1 MHGNLSKKILSKNK
15 IIDFGYHIR
24 MRTYDTPYISDW
36 FVISLRWLTIVG
48 LSISLAAAFPLDNF
62 HYLLLG
68 ALIAWNLALTY
79 MAGFNRRLQNHSK
92 ISLVIDMAFA
102 ALLFWL
108 FGGLN
113 SPVFWVVILPIFS
126 AAMYF
131 ELSGALL
138 TGVGMVLIQVSYTL
152 LHKPGPSNYAF
163 LAYEAVSTMAVSYG
177 FGYIGKQIMQQLRRM
192 HQETLDAMQEK
203 GRIENDR
210 LRAIYNMSSSLVGTL
225 NYQKVL
231 NTVLDISA
239 SALAPSGDSRQVD
252 KSVSAVLLFSKGGDL
267 EVATARG
274 FTASDMRKIL
284 PCQAGVLL
292 RTVEEGEPVLTEN
305 IPLDP
310 ELSLFVTLHSCS
322 KVYCFPLRTGFSVY
336 GILLFGHPDKD
347 YFTRDRIDIL
357 DILSRQSVI
366 AIQNAIL
373 YQDITDE
380 RDRVVEIHD
389 EARKKLARDLHDG
402 PTQSISGIA
411 MRISLARKMLNRDV
425 NLAAGELEKIEEL
438 AHRTTKEMRHM
449 LFTLRPLVL
458 ESQGLK
464 AALQAS
470 ADKMK
475 ETFAQDVYL
484 EVDDQLAKDLE
495 IGKQGVV
502 FSLVEESLNNARK
515 HARATHIW
523 VRLRLVEE
531 GIVLLEVQD
540 NGVGFDLQEINR
552 AYDERGSLGMVNLH
566 ERTDLLNGH
575 LNIISTPGKGTRV
588 QVYFPLNE
596 EAADRMH
603 RALGNQKSSMKGNN

>member
-1 MHGNLSKKILSKNK
+1 
-15 IIDFGYHIR
+15 
-24 MRTYDTPYISDW
+24 MRTYESPYISDW
-36 FVISLRWLTIVG
+36 FVISLRWLIIVG
-48 LSISLAAAFPLDNF
+48 LAISLTIGNQLFQF
-62 HYLLLG
+62 HNLLLG
-68 ALIAWNLALTY
+68 GLIAWNLALTFIT
-79 MAGFNRRLQNHSK
+79 GFNRRLQNHRK
-92 ISLVIDMAFA
+92 LSLGVDLAVAILF
-102 ALLFWL
+102 FWL
-108 FGGLN
+108 QGGLS
-113 SPVFWVVILPIFS
+113 SPTFWVVILPIFS

-131 ELSGALL
+131 ELKGALF
-138 TGVGMVLIQVSYTL
+138 TGAGMVFLQLIYTL
-152 LHKPGPSNYAF
+152 THRPDPSTY
-163 LAYEAVSTMAVSYG
+163 LLLTYEALATLVISFAFG
-177 FGYIGKQIMQQLRRM
+177 FLGRRIMQQLRRLY
-192 HQETLDAMQEK
+192 HDALQSMQQK
-203 GRIENDR
+203 GRIENER
-210 LRAIYNMSSSLVGTL
+210 LRAIYNLTSSLVGTL

-231 NTVLDISA
+231 NTVLDVSA
-239 SALAPSGDSRQVD
+239 TALSPEGDPREVD
-252 KSVSAVLLFSKGGDL
+252 RSVSAVLLFSKGGDL

-274 FTASDMRKIL
+274 FTATDTRRVL

-292 RTVEEGEPVLTEN
+292 KAVEDGEPILANN
-305 IPLDP
+305 IALDP
-310 ELSLFVTLHSCS
+310 ELSLFVTLHSCRN
-322 KVYCFPLRTGFSVY
+322 VYCFPLRTGFNVY
-336 GILLFGHPDKD
+336 GILIFGHPDPS
-347 YFTRDRIDIL
+347 YFTRDRLDIL

-373 YQDITDE
+373 YQDISDE

-411 MRISLARKMLNRDV
+411 MRVSLARKMLNRNV
-425 NLAAGELEKIEEL
+425 HQAADEMEKIEEL

-475 ETFAQDVYL
+475 ETFSQDVYI
-484 EVDDQLAKDLE
+484 EVDESLAENLE
-495 IGKQGVV
+495 IGKQGVI

-515 HARATHIW
+515 HAQATHIW
-523 VRLRLVEE
+523 VRLRLVESE
-531 GIVLLEVQD
+531 IALLEVQD

-566 ERTDLLNGH
+566 DRTDLLNGH
-575 LNIISTPGKGTRV
+575 LNIISTPGKGTRI

-603 RALGNQKSSMKGNN
+603 RALGNQKSVMKGI

>member
-1 MHGNLSKKILSKNK
+1 
-15 IIDFGYHIR
+15 
-24 MRTYDTPYISDW
+24 MRTYETPYISDW

-48 LSISLAAAFPLDNF
+48 LSISLAAAFPLDNL

-68 ALIAWNLALTY
+68 ILIAWNLGLTY
-79 MAGFNRRLQNHSK
+79 LAGFNRRLQNHRK
-92 ISLVIDMAFA
+92 VSLLVDMGFA
-102 ALLFWL
+102 VLLFWM
-108 FGGLN
+108 FGGVN
-113 SPVFWVVILPIFS
+113 SPIFWVVILPIFTAS
-126 AAMYF
+126 MYF
-131 ELSGALL
+131 ELKGALL
-138 TGVGMVLIQVSYTL
+138 TGGGMVLIQAIYTL
-152 LHKPGPSNYAF
+152 LHNPGPKDYAF
-163 LAYEAVSTMAVSYG
+163 LAYEVVITMAVSYG
-177 FGYIGKQIMQQLRRM
+177 FGYLGQRIMEQLRKI
-192 HQETLDAMQEK
+192 HEETMNTMQER

-239 SALAPSGDSRQVD
+239 SALTPNGDPRNVD
-252 KSVSAVLLFSKGGDL
+252 KSVNAVLLFSKGGDM
-267 EVATARG
+267 EVAAARG
-274 FTASDMRKIL
+274 FTATDMRKVL
-284 PCQAGVLL
+284 PCREGALL
-292 RTVEEGEPVLTEN
+292 KAVEEGEPVLAEN
-305 IPLDP
+305 IPFDP

-322 KVYCFPLRTGFSVY
+322 KVYCFPLRSGFNVY
-336 GILLFGHPDKD
+336 GILLFGHPDPG

-373 YQDITDE
+373 YQDISDE

-411 MRISLARKMLNRDV
+411 MRISLARKMLNRNV
-425 NLAAGELEKIEEL
+425 NQAAEELEKIEDL
-438 AHRTTKEMRHM
+438 ALRTTKEMRHM

-475 ETFAQDVYL
+475 ETYAQDVYL
-484 EVDDQLAKDLE
+484 EVDEHLAKELE
-495 IGKQGVV
+495 IGKQGVI
-502 FSLVEESLNNARK
+502 FSLVEEALNNARK
-515 HARATHIW
+515 HAKATHIW

-531 GIVLLEVQD
+531 DIALLEIQD
-540 NGVGFDLQEINR
+540 NGVGFDIQEINR

-575 LNIISTPGKGTRV
+575 LNMISTPGKGTRV
-588 QVYFPLNE
+588 QVYFPLSE

-603 RALGNQKSSMKGNN
+603 RALGNQKSSMRGNN